1 MWSILHENGRYLINI
16 SQNDDM
22 IYLRT
27 WKVYSSAVGL
37 NLRQEEIGDQQLQC
51 LLQLQLRYQVE
62 PRGSSLSSRS
72 SFCLN
77 SVWCCSS
84 TRFWM
89 SGCQTS
95 PSSLTSWILHINI
108 ESSLSALPG
117 WCALPLPF
125 SCGGKRS
132 PPPSGGSVP
141 CFLPMW
147 TRPSS
152 LACSVANKV

>member
-72 SFCLN
+72 SFCLTLCG
-77 SVWCCSS
+77 VAVV
-84 TRFWM
+84 RDF
-89 SGCQTS
+89 GCQTS

-125 SCGGKRS
+125 SSGGERS